1 MSKFEVLDKYGL
13 TREQVVSLDIMAL
26 NTILMEKLIP
36 KKDVRELKNIRRRI
50 KMRKYRN
57 ESSKRQ
63 KVELSQLE
71 KERNKLLDE
80 AINLEDEIEE
90 LKHKMSMIEL
100 LDLLDKES

>member
-1 MSKFEVLDKYGL
+1 MSKFDVLDKYGL

-63 KVELSQLE
+63 KVGICDLE
-71 KERNKLLDE
+71 KERDKLMDE
-80 AINLEDEIEE
+80 TISLEDEIEE

-100 LDLLDKES
+100 LDLLEKEN